1 MQLVEQHI
9 IRKNDER
16 YKPLDE
22 ALFKSKN
29 LYNATLY
36 HVRQRFIKEN
46 VYMPYATMQHIF
58 QEENQV
64 DYRQLPSKVA
74 QQTMKLVDQNF
85 RSFFKA
91 CKAYAKDKSK
101 FTGRPK
107 LPNYLDKKKGRCL
120 LTYTTQ
126 AISKKALDT
135 EHCILLS
142 GLDVKVDT
150 KITYDMLDQVRV
162 VSRLNRI
169 IVEVVYSVDDTP
181 VKQDNGRYAAI
192 DLGVNNLAAVTS
204 NVDGFVPFLISGRP
218 IKSISHYY
226 NKRKTFLQSEL
237 VKSCGKNKRT
247 SNRIKRLG
255 NVRNNKIKDYMHK
268 VSRMLVNH
276 LVSSDIHTLVIGK
289 NNGWK
294 QDTNIGKVNNQNF
307 VQIPFDMFIGM
318 LTYKC
323 TLEGISVELVNESH
337 TSKCSFLD
345 SESIC
350 HHDEY
355 VGKRIKRGLFKSSD
369 GRLINADINGS
380 YNILRKCKP
389 DAFDMDAK
397 GVMGFLVAPVMLTAN
412 GSRLPKIKQ
421 TESEF
426 QRNSLNG

>member
-16 YKPLDE
+16 YKTLDK

-46 VYMPYATMQHIF
+46 VYMSYATLQHIF
-58 QEENQV
+58 QEENQF

-91 CKAYAKDKSK
+91 CKAYKENPSK

-107 LPNYLDKKKGRCL
+107 LPKYLDKQKGRCV
-120 LTYTTQ
+120 LTYTSQ

-142 GLDVKVDT
+142 GLGIKVDT
-150 KITYDMLDQVRV
+150 KITYDILDQVRV
-162 VSRLNRI
+162 VPRFNRI
-169 IVEVVYSVDDTP
+169 VVEVVYSTDDTP

-204 NVDGFVPFLISGRP
+204 NVDGFRPFLISGKH
-218 IKSISHYY
+218 IKSINHYY
-226 NKRKTFLQSEL
+226 NKQKAFLQSEL
-237 VKSCGKNKRT
+237 VKSCNKNRRS
-247 SNRIKRLG
+247 SNRIRQLSII
-255 NVRNNKIKDYMHK
+255 RNNKIKDYMHK
-268 VSRMLVNH
+268 ASRILVNQ
-276 LVSSDIHTLVIGK
+276 LVSAEITTLVIGK
-289 NNGWK
+289 NKGWK
-294 QDTNIGKVNNQNF
+294 QDINIGKVNNQNF
-307 VQIPFDMFIGM
+307 VQIPFEMFIGM
-318 LTYKC
+318 LKYKC
-323 TLEGISVELVNESH
+323 AMAGISVKMINESH

-345 SESIC
+345 NEPVC
-350 HHDEY
+350 HHDNY

-389 DAFDMDAK
+389 GAFNMNTK
-397 GVMGFLVAPVMLTAN
+397 GVMGFLVAPVMLIVN
-412 GSRLPKIKQ
+412 DRRLPKLK
-421 TESEF
+421 
-426 QRNSLNG
+426 